1 MMDGCEHYDDL
12 LIRIASPGF
21 VPGPQS
27 GVSLVIRRSGSS
39 RSSVGGKNGLRHLRP
54 RASGVLRPQDPL
66 DSGPVLWRYPGLLGG
81 AYSACALSEL
91 PEGEAGAAGLAGRQP
106 VVHQT
111 FAFYVGRRC
120 ASSPIRAVAREL
132 HLDWHT
138 VKDLEKQY
146 MRAQLTRVGT
156 PGPQVIGIDEVS
168 IKKGHTYRIVVSD
181 LVRRRPIWFGGMD
194 RSEASMDGFYQW
206 LGPRK
211 SRKIRLAVMDMWKAF
226 RISTLK
232 PDHAPTAAILFD
244 KFHVMR
250 HLGKAL
256 DTVRKR
262 EYARLTGKDRAY
274 IKGQKYTLLSRR
286 AHLTL
291 DGRKAL
297 HKLLAA
303 NKRLNTAYLLK
314 ESFGQLWDYEKEGWA
329 RRFFDNWTTPPSA
342 ADRRQ
347 HRRNLYQAGQGRP
360 PHLRRTAGHG
370 RPRVA

>member
-1 MMDGCEHYDDL
+1 MHRVFYDHKIRWIRDL
-12 LIRIASPGF
+12 SCGDTRVYLE
-21 VPGPQS
+21 VP
-27 GVSLVIRRSGSS
+27 IRRVRC
-39 RSSVGGKNGLRHLRP
+39 RSCRKVT
-54 RASGVLRPQDPL
+54 RAQLAWLADNPL
-66 DSGPVLWRYPGLLGG
+66 YTKR
-81 AYSACALSEL
+81 
-91 PEGEAGAAGLAGRQP
+91 
-106 VVHQT
+106 

-138 VKDLEKQY
+138 VKELEKQY

-156 PGPQVIGIDEVS
+156 PGPQVIGLDEVS

-181 LVRRRPIWFGGMD
+181 LVRRRPIWFGGTD
-194 RSEASMDGFYQW
+194 RSEASMDGFYHW

-232 PDHAPTAAILFD
+232 PDHAPMAAILFD

-250 HLGKAL
+250 HLGEAL
-256 DTVRKR
+256 DKVRKS

-297 HKLLAA
+297 QKLLAA

-314 ESFGQLWDYEKEGWA
+314 ESFSQLWDYEKEGWA
-329 RRFFDNWTTPPSA
+329 RRFFDHWKASLKWQRLKPYEEFAQLIERHWDGIAAYCTPENKVA
-342 ADRRQ
+342 LGFVEGLNNKIRVLQRRA
-347 HRRNLYQAGQGRP
+347 YG
-360 PHLRRTAGHG
+360 LRDEEYLRLKILTCML
-370 RPRVA
+370 PEI